1 MKYTIEISIDIPR
14 AELIQLF
21 DNSENLSKWQEGLK
35 SIELLEGEYGKE
47 ESTSRMVY
55 AGRNS
60 DLIIEGR
67 VTKRNFPEEFCVTYK
82 SKGVYNEVVNL
93 FSEPEPGRTHWK
105 MINYFRFGGMMVLM
119 APFIKSAFTSNTLL
133 NMERFKVF
141 AVQNKT
147 TN

>member
-1 MKYTIEISIDIPR
+1 MKYTIELSIDMPR
-14 AELIQLF
+14 EELIQLF
-21 DNSENLSKWQEGLK
+21 DKSENLSEWQEGLK

-47 ESTSRMVY
+47 GSTSRMVY

-67 VTKRNFPEEFCVTYK
+67 VSKRNFPEEFCVTYT

-93 FSEPEPGRTHWK
+93 FSEPETGRTHWK
-105 MINYFRFGGMMVLM
+105 MINYFRFRGMMAVM

-141 AVQNKT
+141 ALQNKT

>member
-1 MKYTIEISIDIPR
+1 MKYTNEIIVDLPR
-14 AELIQLF
+14 TECIQLF
-21 DNSENLSKWQEGLK
+21 DNIENLSKWQEGLK
-35 SIELLEGEYGKE
+35 SIEQIEGEYGKE
-47 ESTSRMVY
+47 GSTSRMVY
-55 AGRNS
+55 ESRKS
-60 DLIIEGR
+60 DLIIEGT

-105 MINYFRFGGMMVLM
+105 MINYFRFRGMMAVM

-141 AVQNKT
+141 ALQNKT
-147 TN
+147 IN